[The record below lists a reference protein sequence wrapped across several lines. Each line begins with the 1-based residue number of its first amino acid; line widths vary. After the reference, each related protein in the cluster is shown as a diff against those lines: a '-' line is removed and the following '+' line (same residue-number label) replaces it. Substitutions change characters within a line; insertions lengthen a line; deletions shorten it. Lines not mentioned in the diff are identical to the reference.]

1 MDIERSSPVSAT
13 TRRPALG
20 STARPAGEEK
30 RAAVP
35 YASFQ
40 PALLIPPASVED
52 TQAMAGD
59 GEGTGEGLGIGV
71 VLTLVLGNAAHS
83 IRLTT

>member
-1 MDIERSSPVSAT
+1 M
-13 TRRPALG
+13 
-20 STARPAGEEK
+20 K
-30 RAAVP
+30 
-35 YASFQ
+35 

-83 IRLTT
+83 ILLTT